1 MTIWGELGRRILL
14 IRHCV
19 IHRYGR
25 DSFPRLGLI
34 CALRVGFFHQSAEQV
49 IIQHFHGDY
58 VVVFPGMED
67 FQDLISFRTFILR
80 WIL

>member
-1 MTIWGELGRRILL
+1 MRGDCRDELGRAWTLD
-14 IRHCV
+14 CV

-34 CALRVGFFHQSAEQV
+34 YTSRVGFFHQSTEQV
-49 IIQHFHGDY
+49 VMQHSHGDD

-67 FQDLISFRTFILR
+67 FQDLISFRAFIFR
-80 WIL
+80 WKL